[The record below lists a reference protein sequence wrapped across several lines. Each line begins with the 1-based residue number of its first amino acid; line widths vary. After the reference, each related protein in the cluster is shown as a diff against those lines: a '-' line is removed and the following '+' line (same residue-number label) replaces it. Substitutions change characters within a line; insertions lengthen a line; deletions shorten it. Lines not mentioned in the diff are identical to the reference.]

1 MNPKKPPLE
10 RAWPATPLWAIGVSA
25 AVFTVAQV
33 GLLRPFYAQWDKGAH
48 FLCFLATWWVFHR
61 VLGMGRVVALVL
73 AAALGAFIEVHQI
86 GLPGFNPSWSD
97 FAADLAGIAAAW
109 ALALAFPVRKGS
121 P

>member
-1 MNPKKPPLE
+1 MSPKKPPLE
-10 RAWPATPLWAIGVSA
+10 KAWLVTPLWATGVSA
-25 AVFTVAQV
+25 AVVAVAQV

-48 FLCFLATWWVFHR
+48 ALCFLVTWWVFHR

-73 AAALGAFIEVHQI
+73 AAALGAFIELHQI
-86 GLPGFNPSWSD
+86 GLPGFNASWSD

-109 ALALAFPVRKGS
+109 ALAAAFPARKDS